1 MRSMGKLQIEEI
13 WNLVLDIKQKAFLR
27 MAAIVGVALVSGGRV
42 KSFLETTGNG
52 ENQEKQQT
60 DEGETEFIL
69 EYNNPLTI
77 LSYAKKI

>member
-1 MRSMGKLQIEEI
+1 
-13 WNLVLDIKQKAFLR
+13 